1 MSSGYQPPAYES
13 FESFTVGSGMVQA
26 AKAGLAPEGTLN
38 AALIRHEIDALMAS
52 TPLART
58 GAKHPLQE
66 AFDGEVVHALQ
77 RHPVFAH
84 RIARIQHALNL
95 VQRGLH
101 PTALAAHA
109 AHKQVPI
116 ETLTS
121 ELNKAN
127 RLCSIQHNA
136 FEEMARGM
144 VACAVI
150 VTQYQQFKPSDEKPA
165 TPEVVAETP
174 AAASA
179 PTTPFQ
185 APPAALPADI
195 EDQIAAATRRI
206 EWLERLVKSV
216 VQLRNEASAKP
227 IEIGALLPMIEQAT
241 EQGPGGALNTAAEWI
256 AAFSPYSI
264 KTLDKYLASFGER
277 KQAMQQELTEMDL
290 IAGYFKPVN
299 PAATLDV
306 KQFLNK
312 LEKFKPEQI
321 RALQVQAAGFTEAFR
336 RELDIRRVAL
346 SRMAAESDAINTVK
360 TAAFTLIKD
369 NTSVA
374 QLCSLDLLPSTAPSE
389 AQLREATIRVASRG
403 ERVGRELA
411 DLLARQSRELTDLKQ
426 QQQQWQQ
433 QQAERIKNAERE
445 AELAARRAEQE
456 KRDREMAAEAA
467 KVISLA
473 TGRPADSSIEPVN
486 PNVKLAE
493 SQLAMFRKNTE
504 QLWQNI
510 HTLIEPIIRDATIAQ
525 AISVAGD
532 SASQ

>member
-1 MSSGYQPPAYES
+1 MSSSYQPPIYEP
-13 FESFTVGSGMVQA
+13 FESFSVGSGMVQA
-26 AKAGLAPEGTLN
+26 AKAGLTPEGTLN

-58 GAKHPLQE
+58 GSKHPLQE

-77 RHPVFAH
+77 RHPVFAN

-95 VQRGLH
+95 VQRSLH
-101 PTALAAHA
+101 PAALAAHA
-109 AHKQVPI
+109 QHKQIAP
-116 ETLTS
+116 ETLQA
-121 ELNKAN
+121 ELTKAN
-127 RLCSIQHNA
+127 RLCSIQQNA

-150 VTQYQQFKPSDEKPA
+150 VTQYQQFKPFDEKPA

-174 AAASA
+174 TAASA

-195 EDQIAAATRRI
+195 EDQIAATTRRI

-216 VQLRNEASAKP
+216 VQLRTEASAKP
-227 IEIGALLPMIEQAT
+227 IEIGALLPMVEQAT
-241 EQGPGGALNTAAEWI
+241 GQGPGAALTTAAEWI
-256 AAFSPYSI
+256 AAFSPHSI
-264 KTLDKYLASFGER
+264 KTLDKHLASFGER
-277 KQAMQQELTEMDL
+277 KQIMQAELSEMEL
-290 IAGYFKPVN
+290 IAGYFKPIN
-299 PAATLDV
+299 PAAVFDV
-306 KQFLNK
+306 KPFLNK

-321 RALQVQAAGFTEAFR
+321 RALQVQAAGFTDAFR
-336 RELDIRRVAL
+336 REVDMRRMAL

-360 TAAFTLIKD
+360 SAAFTMIKD

-374 QLCSLDLLPSTAPSE
+374 QLCSLELLPSTAPTD

-411 DLLARQSRELTDLKQ
+411 DLLARQSRELSDLKQ
-426 QQQQWQQ
+426 QQHQWQQ
-433 QQAERIKNAERE
+433 QQAQRIKDAEQQ
-445 AELAARRAEQE
+445 AQLAARRAEQE
-456 KRDREMAAEAA
+456 KRDRELAQEAA

-473 TGRPADSSIEPVN
+473 TGRPADGSIEPVN

-493 SQLAMFRKNTE
+493 SQLVMFRKNTE

-510 HTLIEPIIRDATIAQ
+510 HSLIEPIIRDATIAQ
-525 AISVAGD
+525 AINVTGD

>member
-1 MSSGYQPPAYES
+1 MSSGYQPPQYEP
-13 FESFTVGSGMVQA
+13 FESFSVGSGMVQA
-26 AKAGLAPEGTLN
+26 AKAGLIPDGTLN
-38 AALIRHEIDALMAS
+38 ASLIRHEIDALMAS

-66 AFDGEVVHALQ
+66 AFDSEVLHALQ
-77 RHPVFAH
+77 RHPVFAQ
-84 RIARIQHALNL
+84 RMARIQHALNL
-95 VQRGLH
+95 VQRSLH
-101 PTALAAHA
+101 PTALAAQA
-109 AHKQVPI
+109 NHKQVSV
-116 ETLTS
+116 ETLQS

-127 RLCSIQHNA
+127 RLCGIQQNA

-150 VTQYQQFKPSDEKPA
+150 VTQYQQIKSVEEKPA
-165 TPEVVAETP
+165 APELAAIAPATAAEP
-174 AAASA
+174 L
-179 PTTPFQ
+179 FKE
-185 APPAALPADI
+185 PPAALPADI
-195 EDQIAAATRRI
+195 EDQIALTQRRI

-227 IEIGALLPMIEQAT
+227 IEIGALLPMIEQAMR
-241 EQGPGGALNTAAEWI
+241 QGPGAALNTAAEWI
-256 AAFSPYSI
+256 AAFSPHAI
-264 KTLDKYLASFGER
+264 KTLDKYLASFSER
-277 KQAMQQELTEMDL
+277 KQTLQTELAELEL
-290 IAGYFKPVN
+290 IASHFKPIN
-299 PAATLDV
+299 PSAAFDV

-312 LEKFKPEQI
+312 MEKFKPEQI
-321 RALQVQAAGFTEAFR
+321 RALQVQAAGMTEPFKREIENR
-336 RELDIRRVAL
+336 RAAL
-346 SRMAAESDAINTVK
+346 SRINTEAEAINTVK
-360 TAAFTLIKD
+360 TAAFALIKD

-374 QLCSLDLLPSTAPSE
+374 QLCSLELLPTTAPTD

-411 DLLARQSRELTDLKQ
+411 DLLQRQSRELADLKQ

-433 QQAERIKNAERE
+433 QQAERIRQAEQQA
-445 AELAARRAEQE
+445 AEAARRAEQE
-456 KRDREMAAEAA
+456 KRDQQRQEEAA

-473 TGRPADSSIEPVN
+473 TGRPTDGSMEPVN

-525 AISVAGD
+525 AINVA
-532 SASQ
+532 SE